1 MKNFLKLI
9 LKKLSFLFNSPKNYY
24 DSIIL
29 NIFGIQL
36 IRVLWHNLIHS
47 LKPLPR
53 EINIKEKHI
62 IEFNKEGI
70 LSIKEFF
77 NNDEF
82 SRIKSIFEKKIDN
95 LGVVEKNKNN
105 SGVDW
110 TTLVFNNEVQD
121 DDLKYVYN
129 IISNNEKIN
138 QLVMSVIKKKIIKKV
153 SIGFQKLKNP
163 ENNLDDKDLQNTI
176 HSDRFFPCVKIN
188 LNIDDND
195 SSNGAYWYSRGSHK
209 LNLSRLVHEYIFSI
223 SNSLFNKKI
232 KFTNLIEN
240 NRCKPNPKIVPK
252 VYENFSQIINPKNT
266 LLVSNNMGFHSKGQM
281 MPNTERNQIRILY
294 YDLQRPFYFNFAKKF
309 YNLISKKNIF

>member
-138 QLVMSVIKKKIIKKV
+138 QLVMSVIKKK
-153 SIGFQKLKNP
+153 
-163 ENNLDDKDLQNTI
+163 
-176 HSDRFFPCVKIN
+176 
-188 LNIDDND
+188 
-195 SSNGAYWYSRGSHK
+195 
-209 LNLSRLVHEYIFSI
+209 
-223 SNSLFNKKI
+223 
-232 KFTNLIEN
+232 
-240 NRCKPNPKIVPK
+240 
-252 VYENFSQIINPKNT
+252 
-266 LLVSNNMGFHSKGQM
+266 
-281 MPNTERNQIRILY
+281 
-294 YDLQRPFYFNFAKKF
+294 
-309 YNLISKKNIF
+309 